1 MFRFPLFVIA
11 ALAAAVVLAAPVAA
25 ERGGVTV
32 DQLKSAGWTCFTPQP
47 FPNLTICGKPG
58 LGLPAVPA
66 DPNGPAAYNFLT
78 FDKTTGELLGAT
90 HMIRGDLYH
99 GQPCPQRGGGLYTF
113 NPLNGY
119 YRCEVY

>member
-25 ERGGVTV
+25 EGGVTV
-32 DQLKSAGWTCFTPQP
+32 ARLTSAGWTCFSPPPQ
-47 FPNLTICGKPG
+47 TRIVCGKPG

-66 DPNGPAAYNFLT
+66 DPNGPAAYSFLT

-90 HMIRGDLYH
+90 HMIRADLYH
-99 GQPCPQRGGGLYTF
+99 GQPCPQLGGLYTF